1 MGDLR
6 VRPLLRCA
14 SPGNNSSIS
23 PARCDGIFGQVE
35 TGLPVVSQQG
45 RKASILKLL
54 LCAFSGMAAAE
65 AHADDPAPVKAKE
78 KETIEGQ
85 TITVKGRRAQVQR
98 TINSTIYTVKD
109 SAAGQAGSA
118 SDVLNTIPSVN
129 TQDGSLTVRGNG
141 NVQLYI
147 NGKPAAGRATTLEAM
162 SGGAIA
168 SVEVITN
175 PSAKY
180 DANGGAIVN
189 LILKKDADAGVHA
202 TLSADAGDHRRGTL
216 AFDGSYG
223 GKDLSADLDVSIQ
236 DKVRFTRIL
245 NDRTLKTA
253 DGVVV
258 GRSIRDADYSPTHS
272 RSIYANGSLLYK
284 LSASSDLGAEF
295 SLSRARPT
303 NRVLE
308 HRIDF
313 DAFGDVSTDYLR
325 RRLGTWLGANEDAS
339 VSYQKRGSSEQPS
352 LRIVAQAQRSSVR
365 SDRPFVTTYI
375 LPDQPDT
382 AERIYSGTFTRQQ
395 RLSIDYDRP
404 LRSGIRMSI
413 GAEFKHDTLRL
424 DNGQTVVPPHTENRA
439 APPISA
445 TFGAARTTGAAY
457 ATLEARWQ
465 KWTVQAGER
474 GQLLKLDFR
483 GTSGLEPPGR
493 RISGLNHSLSVA
505 RDVGS
510 DQLTLKVTR
519 SQQLFELADLNP
531 LTTIVDPDSR
541 SIGNPRLSPQEV
553 TSVEAAY
560 NFGKGSRNGDI
571 SFYYRDAEDTL
582 ADYTLFLPD
591 NVQVSSKRNYG
602 NARSYGVEAN
612 LSDQLTRALK
622 IGVTGNLFHSELPQL
637 NDDGTGQTRSI
648 LSYTAQAT
656 LDWTPGKADNLHLDA
671 NAQGPTLM
679 VQGRKS
685 GSYALNMVWRHT
697 LSPKFTLS
705 LTGQSL
711 LRRSYVR
718 TVLDTPTGR
727 DIGRR
732 LNGGRAVFAG
742 LKYKIGKDAR

>member
-1 MGDLR
+1 M
-6 VRPLLRCA
+6 A
-14 SPGNNSSIS
+14 
-23 PARCDGIFGQVE
+23 
-35 TGLPVVSQQG
+35 
-45 RKASILKLL
+45 KLL
-54 LCAFSGMAAAE
+54 LCAFGGMAAAE
-65 AHADDPAPVKAKE
+65 ARADDPPPAKAKGQQ
-78 KETIEGQ
+78 TTEGQ
-85 TITVKGRRAQVQR
+85 TITVKGHRPQVQR

-129 TQDGSLTVRGNG
+129 AQDGSLTVRGSA

-189 LILKKDADAGVHA
+189 LILRKDAGAGVHA
-202 TLSADAGDHRRGTL
+202 TLSANAGDHRRGTL

-245 NDRTLKTA
+245 DNRTLKAA
-253 DGVVV
+253 DGTVIGDSV
-258 GRSIRDADYSPTHS
+258 RDADYTPTHS
-272 RSIYANGSLLYK
+272 RSIYANGSFLYK
-284 LSASSDLGAEF
+284 LSASSDLGADLSF
-295 SLSRARPT
+295 SRAKPT
-303 NRVLE
+303 NRVFE

-313 DAFGDVSTDYLR
+313 DPLGDVSTEYLR
-325 RRLGTWLGANEDAS
+325 RRLGSWLGANEDAS
-339 VSYQKRGSSEQPS
+339 ISYQRRGSSEQPS
-352 LRIVAQAQRSSVR
+352 LRIAAQAQRSSVR
-365 SDRPFVTTYI
+365 SDRPFVTTYF
-375 LPDQPDT
+375 LPDLPDT

-404 LRSGIRMSI
+404 LRAGIRMSI
-413 GAEFKHDTLRL
+413 GAELKHDTLRL
-424 DNGQTVVPPHTENRA
+424 DNGQAAIPPDAESRGD
-439 APPISA
+439 PPISA
-445 TFGAARTTGAAY
+445 IFRAARTTGAAY
-457 ATLEARWQ
+457 VTLEARWQ
-465 KWTVQAGER
+465 KWTVQVGER
-474 GQLLKLDFR
+474 SQLLKLDFH
-483 GTSGLEPPGR
+483 GTSGMAPPGR

-541 SIGNPRLSPQEV
+541 SIGSPRLLPQKV

-560 NFGKGSRNGDI
+560 NFSKGSRNGDI
-571 SFYYRDAEDTL
+571 SLYYRYAEDTL

-591 NVQVSSKRNYG
+591 NVQVGSKRNYG

-612 LSDQLTRALK
+612 LSDQVTRTLK
-622 IGVTGNLFHSELPQL
+622 LSVTGNLFHSELPQL
-637 NDDGTGQTRSI
+637 NDDGAGQTRSI

-656 LDWTPGKADNLHLDA
+656 LDWTPGKADTLHLDA
-671 NAQGPTLM
+671 NAQGPTL
-679 VQGRKS
+679 VLQGRKS

-697 LSPKFTLS
+697 LSPKLTLS

-718 TVLDTPTGR
+718 TVLDTPTGH
-727 DIGRR
+727 DVGRR
-732 LNGGRAVFAG
+732 LNGGRALFAG
-742 LKYKIGKDAR
+742 LKYKIGRDAR